1 MGSVRDNGRMT
12 SDVDSLL
19 AGAIELARAAALETA
34 DADVVGS
41 HVDLAV
47 DGEFMVTHYF
57 ENTSLAYSGWRWA
70 VTLVRV
76 PESDL
81 VTIDEVVL
89 LPGTESL
96 LAPAWVPWNERVR
109 PGDLSPGDLLP
120 TELEDPRLEPGFTGT
135 DALDEIDDLTTA
147 LGPLRPEQWQ
157 LGLGRERVLSAWGR
171 DDAADRWDAGD
182 FGPDSPMAKAAP
194 GLCQSCGF
202 VLRIG
207 GSLGQAF
214 GLCANAFGA
223 DGRVVSLKYGCGA
236 HSSVR
241 PIEGTGIPVTE
252 MAIDEILADTLV
264 LDPLVEDELPARADG
279 IEGIE
284 DVVFVTDDVED
295 SVDEDTVDD
304 DSVGQELIL
313 IDDEDDESDDL
324 VDDEDDLLIDEDEDE
339 DDEEDENDVDDVD
352 DDDDDDDDD
361 DESDADDLVDVEHD
375 GYFI

>member
-1 MGSVRDNGRMT
+1 MGSVRDNGVMT
-12 SDVDSLL
+12 PDVDSVL

-34 DADVVGS
+34 DADVVGA
-41 HVDLAV
+41 HVDLAA
-47 DGEFMVTHYF
+47 DGDFMVTHYF
-57 ENTSLAYSGWRWA
+57 ENTSVAYRGWRWA
-70 VTLVRV
+70 VTLVRI
-76 PESDL
+76 PDSDA

-89 LPGTESL
+89 LPGADSL

-135 DALDEIDDLTTA
+135 DELDEFDDLTTA

-182 FGPDSPMAKAAP
+182 YGPDSPMAKAAP
-194 GLCQSCGF
+194 GSCQSCGF

-264 LDPLVEDELPARADG
+264 LDPLVEVELVLVDD
-279 IEGIE
+279 IS
-284 DVVFVTDDVED
+284 DVED
-295 SVDEDTVDD
+295 SVDA
-304 DSVGQELIL
+304 L
-313 IDDEDDESDDL
+313 
-324 VDDEDDLLIDEDEDE
+324 
-339 DDEEDENDVDDVD
+339 VDDVD
-352 DDDDDDDDD
+352 SDDDDLVVDDSVDETDDVDADDDDD
-361 DESDADDLVDVEHD
+361 DEDADDDDADDDDADDDDEESEDVDEIDDVEPD
-375 GYFI
+375 GYFV

>member
-1 MGSVRDNGRMT
+1 VGLVRDNGAMT

-19 AGAIELARAAALETA
+19 AGAIDLARAAALETA

-41 HVDLAV
+41 HVDLTA
-47 DGEFMVTHYF
+47 DGDVMVTHYF
-57 ENTSLAYSGWRWA
+57 ENTSVAYRGWRWA

-76 PESDL
+76 PDSDV
-81 VTIDEVVL
+81 VTVDEVVL
-89 LPGTESL
+89 LPGADSL
-96 LAPAWVPWNERVR
+96 LAPSWVPWNERVR

-120 TELEDPRLEPGFTGT
+120 TEAEDPRLEPGFTGS
-135 DALDEIDDLTTA
+135 DALDEIDDPTTD

-171 DDAADRWDAGD
+171 DDAADRWDAGE

-194 GLCQSCGF
+194 GSCQTCGF
-202 VLRIG
+202 VLHIG

-252 MAIDEILADTLV
+252 MAIDEILADVLV
-264 LDPLVEDELPARADG
+264 LDPIAADEDASVAVVETDAIELDRAQDDDVVDIDDLDELDDSDAD
-279 IEGIE
+279 ELL
-284 DVVFVTDDVED
+284 VVELI
-295 SVDEDTVDD
+295 VDD
-304 DSVGQELIL
+304 DDD
-313 IDDEDDESDDL
+313 DDEDDDVSDD
-324 VDDEDDLLIDEDEDE
+324 VE
-339 DDEEDENDVDDVD
+339 
-352 DDDDDDDDD
+352 DDDDDDD
-361 DESDADDLVDVEHD
+361 DESDDVADVVDVEPD
-375 GYFI
+375 GYFL